1 MLHVITLGVRMSILL
16 KNAKI
21 IEEGEYI
28 LRDIYIDGEKIREIG
43 EGIDRSADRV
53 IDCKNLLT
61 LPGGV
66 DVHTHLSLD
75 LGKFIS
81 IDDFYTGTRAAS
93 FGGTTSIVDHIA
105 FGPKDSL
112 VGEMID
118 KYHKMADGVAVIDYS
133 FHGAIQK
140 ASDDILDEMGR
151 LFDEGIVST
160 KIYTTYG
167 GKLDDDKMLKVLRK
181 AKETGTVV
189 CVHCEND
196 GMIAELRKEAEEA
209 KNLAP
214 IFHAKT
220 RPAEA
225 EAEAINR
232 LIYLSEL
239 AGFPKLYIVHTSS
252 KLGLEEI
259 RNARKR
265 GVKNLY
271 CETCTQYLTYT
282 DKKYEEGGPSEGV
295 KYICAPPL
303 RKDED
308 VEALWEGVADGTV
321 DVIATDHCPFYYES
335 EKLPYKDDFLN
346 APGGIPGIEERMEVV
361 LTEGIH
367 RGINPGRLV
376 DLLCTNPSEIFGLS
390 YRKGSLE
397 IGKDADL
404 VVFDERAYT
413 ISQENR
419 HSACDYTTYEGF
431 ESDFKT
437 KLVISRGQVIL
448 EDDNYYGEK
457 GRGKFIDRKFI

>member
-1 MLHVITLGVRMSILL
+1 MSILL

-21 IEEGEYI
+21 IGEEDFL
-28 LRDIYIDGEKIREIG
+28 LRDIYIEDEKIVEIA
-43 EGIDRSADRV
+43 ENIKRDSDRV
-53 IDCKNLLT
+53 IDCNEKLT
-61 LPGGV
+61 MPGGV

-105 FGPKDSL
+105 FGPRGSL
-112 VGEMID
+112 VSDEIK
-118 KYHKMADGVAVIDYS
+118 KYHKMAEGNAVIDYS
-133 FHGAIQK
+133 FHGAIQEVT
-140 ASDDILDEMGR
+140 DDILDEIEK

-167 GKLDDDKMLKVLRK
+167 GMLDDKHMLRVLQK

-196 GMIAELRKEAEEA
+196 GMIADLREEA
-209 KNLAP
+209 KNKGNLAP
-214 IFHAKT
+214 IYHAKT

-232 LIYLSEL
+232 LIYLSEV

-252 KLGLEEI
+252 ALGLREI
-259 RNARKR
+259 RKARAR

-271 CETCTQYLTYT
+271 CETCTQYLTLT
-282 DKKYEEGGPSEGV
+282 DEKYLEGGESQGV

-303 RKDED
+303 RKKSD
-308 VEALWEGVADGTV
+308 VDALWEGIIDGTV
-321 DVIATDHCPFYYES
+321 DVIATDHCPFFYES

-361 LTEGIH
+361 LTEGLK
-367 RGINPGRLV
+367 RGVSPQRLR
-376 DLLCTNPSEIFGLS
+376 DLLCTNPAKIFGLG
-390 YRKGSLE
+390 YKKGSLE
-397 IGKDADL
+397 VGKDADI
-404 VVFDERAYT
+404 VVFDQEKYT
-413 ISQENR
+413 ISQTNR
-419 HSACDYTTYEGF
+419 HSNCDYTTYEGF
-431 ESDFKT
+431 ESDFKV
-437 KLVISRGQVIL
+437 KMVLSRGEVIL
-448 EDDNYYGEK
+448 ENSEYKAEK
-457 GRGKFIDRKFI
+457 GRGKFIKRKF

>member
-1 MLHVITLGVRMSILL
+1 MSILL

-21 IEEGEYI
+21 VEEGDFI
-28 LRDIYIDGEKIREIG
+28 LRDIYIDDEKISEISD
-43 EGIDRSADRV
+43 EINRSADRV

-93 FGGTTSIVDHIA
+93 YGGTTSIVDHIA
-105 FGPKDSL
+105 FGPRDSL

-118 KYHKMADGVAVIDYS
+118 KYHKMAEGKAVIDYS
-133 FHGAIQK
+133 FHGSIQK
-140 ASDDILDEMGR
+140 VSDAILDEMEE

-209 KNLAP
+209 RNLAP

-220 RPAEA
+220 RPSEA

-239 AGFPKLYIVHTSS
+239 AGFPKLYIVHT
-252 KLGLEEI
+252 
-259 RNARKR
+259 
-265 GVKNLY
+265 
-271 CETCTQYLTYT
+271 LTYT
-282 DKKYEEGGPSEGV
+282 DKKYEEGGSSEGV

-361 LTEGIH
+361 LTEGIR
-367 RGINPGRLV
+367 RGIKPGRLV

-390 YRKGSLE
+390 YKKGSIE
-397 IGKDADL
+397 VGKDADL
-404 VVFDERAYT
+404 VVFDEKTYT

-431 ESDFKT
+431 ESDFKV
-437 KLVISRGQVIL
+437 KLVIARGQVIL
-448 EDDNYYGEK
+448 EDGKNYGEK

>member
-1 MLHVITLGVRMSILL
+1 MSILL

-21 IEEGEYI
+21 IGEDDFLI
-28 LRDIYIDGEKIREIG
+28 RDIYIEDEKISEIS
-43 EGIDRSADRV
+43 ENIERYADST
-53 IDCKNLLT
+53 IDCKERLT
-61 LPGGV
+61 MPGGV

-105 FGPKDSL
+105 FGPRGSL
-112 VGEMID
+112 VSDEIK
-118 KYHKMADGVAVIDYS
+118 KYHKMAEGNAVIDYS
-133 FHGAIQK
+133 FHGAIQEVT
-140 ASDDILDEMGR
+140 DDILDEIEK

-167 GKLDDDKMLKVLRK
+167 GMLDDKHMLRVLQK

-196 GMIAELRKEAEEA
+196 GMIADLREEA
-209 KNLAP
+209 KNKGNLAP
-214 IFHAKT
+214 IYHAKT

-232 LIYLSEL
+232 LIYLSEV

-252 KLGLEEI
+252 ALGLREI
-259 RNARKR
+259 RKARAR

-271 CETCTQYLTYT
+271 CETCTQYLTLT
-282 DKKYEEGGPSEGV
+282 DEKYLEGGESQGV

-303 RKDED
+303 RKKSD
-308 VEALWEGVADGTV
+308 VDALWEGIIDGTV
-321 DVIATDHCPFYYES
+321 DVIATDHCPFFYES

-361 LTEGIH
+361 LTEGLK
-367 RGINPGRLV
+367 RGVSPQRLR
-376 DLLCTNPSEIFGLS
+376 DLLCTNPAKIFGLG
-390 YRKGSLE
+390 YKKGSLE
-397 IGKDADL
+397 VGKDADI
-404 VVFDERAYT
+404 VVFDQEKYT
-413 ISQENR
+413 ISQTNR
-419 HSACDYTTYEGF
+419 HSNCDYTTYEGF
-431 ESDFKT
+431 ESDFKV
-437 KLVISRGQVIL
+437 KMVLSRGEVIL
-448 EDDNYYGEK
+448 ENSEYKAEK
-457 GRGKFIDRKFI
+457 GRGKFIKRKF

>member
-1 MLHVITLGVRMSILL
+1 MLHTINLGDKMSILL
-16 KNAKI
+16 KNAQILCEDKFLKKDLY
-21 IEEGEYI
+21 IEDETIAEI
-28 LRDIYIDGEKIREIG
+28 ADCIDKRADREINC
-43 EGIDRSADRV
+43 EGKLVLA
-53 IDCKNLLT
+53 
-61 LPGGV
+61 GGV

-112 VGEMID
+112 VSDMIA
-118 KYHKMADGVAVIDYS
+118 KYHKMADGVCVIDYS

-140 ASDDILDEMGR
+140 ASDQILDE
-151 LFDEGIVST
+151 LEKLYKEGIVST

-167 GKLDDDKMLKVLRK
+167 GKLEDDSMLKVLKK

-196 GMIAELRKEAEEA
+196 GMIKELRDEAQKEG
-209 KNLAP
+209 KLSP

-252 KLGLEEI
+252 ALGLNEI

-271 CETCTQYLTYT
+271 CETCTQYLTLT
-282 DKKYEEGGPSEGV
+282 EEKYEEGGPSQGV

-303 RKDED
+303 RKKSDL
-308 VEALWEGVADGTV
+308 EALWEGVADGTV
-321 DVIATDHCPFYYES
+321 NVIATDHCPFFYEK

-346 APGGIPGIEERMEVV
+346 APGGIPGIEERMEVI
-361 LTEGIH
+361 LTEGVR
-367 RGINPGRLV
+367 RGISLKTLTELLSKNPAK
-376 DLLCTNPSEIFGLS
+376 IFGLS
-390 YRKGSLE
+390 HKKGSIE
-397 IGKDADL
+397 VGKDADIAI
-404 VVFDERAYT
+404 FDEKSYT
-413 ISQENR
+413 ISQANR
-419 HSACDYTTYEGF
+419 HSVCDYTTYEGF
-431 ESDFKT
+431 ESSY
-437 KLVISRGQVIL
+437 KLKLLIARGKVIL
-448 EDDNYYGEK
+448 DDDGYHAKK
-457 GRGKFIDRKFI
+457 GQGRFIKRKFD

>member
-1 MLHVITLGVRMSILL
+1 MSILL

-21 IEEGEYI
+21 IGEDDFLI
-28 LRDIYIDGEKIREIG
+28 RDIYIEDEKISEIS
-43 EGIDRSADRV
+43 ENIERYADST
-53 IDCKNLLT
+53 IDCKERLT
-61 LPGGV
+61 MPGGV

-105 FGPKDSL
+105 FGPRGSL
-112 VGEMID
+112 VSDEIK
-118 KYHKMADGVAVIDYS
+118 KYHKMAEGNAVIDYS
-133 FHGAIQK
+133 FHGAIQEVT
-140 ASDDILDEMGR
+140 DDILDEIEK

-167 GKLDDDKMLKVLRK
+167 GMLDDKHMLRVLQK

-196 GMIAELRKEAEEA
+196 GMIADLREEA
-209 KNLAP
+209 KNKGNLAP
-214 IFHAKT
+214 IYHAKT

-232 LIYLSEL
+232 LIYLSEV

-252 KLGLEEI
+252 ALGLREI
-259 RNARKR
+259 RKARAR

-271 CETCTQYLTYT
+271 CETCTQYLTLT
-282 DKKYEEGGPSEGV
+282 DEKYLEGGESQGV

-303 RKDED
+303 RKKSD
-308 VEALWEGVADGTV
+308 VDALWEGIIDGTV
-321 DVIATDHCPFYYES
+321 DVIATDHCPFFYES

-361 LTEGIH
+361 LTEGLK
-367 RGINPGRLV
+367 RGVSPKRLR
-376 DLLCTNPSEIFGLS
+376 DLLCTNPAKIFGLGHK
-390 YRKGSLE
+390 KGSIE
-397 IGKDADL
+397 VGKDADI
-404 VVFDERAYT
+404 VVFDEKKYT
-413 ISQENR
+413 ISQANR
-419 HSACDYTTYEGF
+419 HSNCDYTSYEGF
-431 ESDFKT
+431 VSDLKVNIV
-437 KLVISRGQVIL
+437 LSRGEIIL
-448 EDDNYYGEK
+448 EDSEYKAEK
-457 GRGKFIDRKFI
+457 GRGKFIKRKF